1 MKQYNIDE
9 FVWFVPSPKHKCA
22 ISFPR
27 ERAFNL
33 NAALCAE
40 LGKQIDIAF
49 HPSEPVLCLRKA
61 KGEGSLQVPA
71 SGSITSSEL
80 NERLLAA
87 NIRPPVRLT
96 VTKQDE
102 YWIAIPAPS
111 NVPDTVNVT
120 KPAKRPRKLNPSR
133 ILEGVT

>member
-9 FVWFVPSPKHKCA
+9 FIWFVPSPKNKCA
-22 ISFPR
+22 INFLR

-61 KGEGSLQVPA
+61 KGDGSLQVPT
-71 SGSITSSEL
+71 SGSITSAEL

-87 NIRPPVRLT
+87 SIKPPVRLS
-96 VTKQDE
+96 VTKQGE
-102 YWIAIPAPS
+102 YWIAVPEASKI
-111 NVPDTVNVT
+111 PDTVDVEKT
-120 KPAKRPRKLNPSR
+120 AKRPRRLNPAR
-133 ILEGVT
+133 VLEGAK

>member
-33 NAALCAE
+33 NATLCSE

-102 YWIAIPAPS
+102 YWIAIPDPS
-111 NVPDTVNVT
+111 SVPDTVNVA